1 MKKKISTSPEKRIQ
15 HIKIAREI
23 TKDRLHQKFI
33 EASLELDVSILE
45 PFIPEDMELQDLDK
59 YRFLASLKDHFDSI
73 WQQHPEEWRVELAD
87 LTCGFCNRGKP
98 LAGFA
103 VYAGCEF
110 IPYEKFG
117 FFIEEDEKGIT
128 KDIYICKLFR

>member
-45 PFIPEDMELQDLDK
+45 PFIPEDMQLQDLDK

-73 WQQHPEEWRVELAD
+73 WQQHPENWR
-87 LTCGFCNRGKP
+87 
-98 LAGFA
+98 
-103 VYAGCEF
+103 
-110 IPYEKFG
+110 
-117 FFIEEDEKGIT
+117 
-128 KDIYICKLFR
+128 